1 MKSSRKAKR
10 QKEKGKSVS
19 FFTFAFFLFNF
30 SFSLM
35 GSTVSAQDLTAEA
48 RLMMERADV
57 KRAFDH
63 VDGQK
68 DRILAEWVALTEIN
82 APSGKE
88 HRRAEAVRR
97 LLESCKLDKVSY
109 DSKGNLIAIRRGAD
123 GSKPVV
129 FDAHLDT
136 VFQEGLKIK
145 AEIHDG
151 KIFAPGVGDDTR
163 NVEALLASIRAL
175 DEAGIKTKA
184 DLIFV
189 FTVEEETSF
198 GGVKHFIAENKDL
211 IGQYVALDGGYE
223 GLNYGGIGI
232 NWYKHHFIGAGG
244 HTTSKAPPYSATIP
258 LARAIARIYSLE
270 LPKDPVVHLNI
281 GMLGGADVVNAKA
294 ADAWF
299 TVDLR
304 STDQKLID
312 EFELRIAQILRE
324 EADRVG
330 MQVKTELPEEKLPAA
345 QIPGSRE
352 SFTVRMAEAVHRAIG
367 FENVPVGNAASN
379 NANIALLAGLP
390 AISTGCAPCGGD
402 HSLGEW
408 CEIDPFYR
416 GIKKL
421 VLLEVALTEK

>member
-1 MKSSRKAKR
+1 MKTGIVALACVALLLGSS
-10 QKEKGKSVS
+10 VI
-19 FFTFAFFLFNF
+19 
-30 SFSLM
+30 
-35 GSTVSAQDLTAEA
+35 AQDLTSEA
-48 RLMMERADV
+48 RRTMERAEV
-57 KRAFDH
+57 KRAFDY
-63 VDGQK
+63 VDAHK
-68 DRILAEWVALTEIN
+68 DQILAEWIALTEIN

-88 HRRAEAVRR
+88 RDRAEAVRK
-97 LLESCKLDKVSY
+97 LLESRNLDKVYY
-109 DSKGNLIAIRRGAD
+109 DSKGNLIAIRKGTT

-145 AEIHDG
+145 AQVRDG
-151 KIFAPGVGDDTR
+151 KVFAPGVGDDTR
-163 NVEALLASIRAL
+163 NVEALLASMRAL

-198 GGVKHFIAENKDL
+198 GGVKHFIAENKDR

-223 GLNYGGIGI
+223 GFNYGGIGI
-232 NWYKHHFIGAGG
+232 NWYKHHFIGPGG
-244 HTTSKAPPYSATIP
+244 HTTSKTPPFSATIP
-258 LARAIARIYSLE
+258 LARAITRIYSLE
-270 LPKDPVVHLNI
+270 LPKDPGVHLNI
-281 GMLGGADVVNAKA
+281 GMLGGAEVVNAKA

-299 TVDLR
+299 TLDLR
-304 STDQKLID
+304 STDQKQID
-312 EFELRIAQILRE
+312 DFEQKIAQILRE
-324 EADRVG
+324 EAERVG
-330 MQVKTELPEEKLPAA
+330 MTVKTELPEEKVPAA

-367 FENVPVGNAASN
+367 FENVPIGNSASN
-379 NANIALLAGLP
+379 SANIALLAGLP

-408 CEIDPFYR
+408 CQIEPLYR

-421 VLLEVALTEK
+421 ILLEVALTDK

>member
-1 MKSSRKAKR
+1 MALALGVLLVSS
-10 QKEKGKSVS
+10 
-19 FFTFAFFLFNF
+19 N
-30 SFSLM
+30 
-35 GSTVSAQDLTAEA
+35 VSAQDLTPEA
-48 RLMMERADV
+48 KRLIERSDV
-57 KRAFDH
+57 KRAFDYLDAH
-63 VDGQK
+63 K
-68 DRILAEWVALTEIN
+68 DQILTEWTKLTEIN

-88 HRRAEAVRR
+88 HERAEAVRKM
-97 LLESCKLDKVSY
+97 LESCKLDKIYY
-109 DSKGNLIAIRRGAD
+109 DSKGNLIAIRKGSGGA
-123 GSKPVV
+123 KPVV

-136 VFQEGLKIK
+136 VFQPGLKIK
-145 AEIHDG
+145 AEIRDG
-151 KIFAPGVGDDTR
+151 KIYAPGVGDDTR
-163 NVEALLASIRAL
+163 NVEAILASIRAL
-175 DEAGIKTKA
+175 DEAGIKTKS

-198 GGVKHFIAENKDL
+198 GGVKHFIAENKAR

-232 NWYKHHFIGAGG
+232 NWYKHHFIGPGG
-244 HTTSKAPPYSATIP
+244 HTTSKSPPYSATIP
-258 LARAIARIYSLE
+258 LARAISRIYALE

-281 GMLGGADVVNAKA
+281 GMLGGAEVVNAKA

-312 EFELRIAQILRE
+312 EFEQKIAVILRE
-324 EADRVG
+324 EAERVG
-330 MQVKTELPEEKLPAA
+330 MKVKTELPEEKVPAA

-352 SFTVRMAEAVHRAIG
+352 SFTVRMAEAVHHAIG
-367 FENVPVGNAASN
+367 FENVPVGNTASN
-379 NANIALLAGLP
+379 NANVALLAGLP

-408 CEIDPFYR
+408 CQIEPFYR

-421 VLLEVALTEK
+421 ILLEVALSEN

>member
-1 MKSSRKAKR
+1 MRRIIAASVFTALLLASNATAQDFNADAKR
-10 QKEKGKSVS
+10 S
-19 FFTFAFFLFNF
+19 
-30 SFSLM
+30 
-35 GSTVSAQDLTAEA
+35 
-48 RLMMERADV
+48 MERADV

-63 VDGQK
+63 VDANK
-68 DRILAEWVALTEIN
+68 DRILSEWIALTEIN

-88 HRRAEAVRR
+88 RERAEAVRKA
-97 LLESCKLDKVSY
+97 LQSLKLDKVYY
-109 DSKGNLIAIRRGAD
+109 DSKGNLIAVRKGTGGA
-123 GSKPVV
+123 KPVV

-145 AEIHDG
+145 AEIRDG

-163 NVEALLASIRAL
+163 NVEAILASIRAL
-175 DEAGIKTKA
+175 DHAGIKTKA

-198 GGVKHFIAENKDL
+198 GGVKHFIAENKDR
-211 IGQYVALDGGYE
+211 IGLYVALDGGYE

-232 NWYKHHFIGAGG
+232 NWYRHHFIGPGG
-244 HTTSKAPPYSATIP
+244 HTTSKSPPFSATIP
-258 LARAIARIYSLE
+258 LGRAISRIYALE
-270 LPKDPVVHLNI
+270 LPKDPVVHLNV
-281 GMLGGADVVNAKA
+281 GMLGGAEVVNAKA

-312 EFELRIAQILRE
+312 EFEQKIAQILRE
-324 EADRVG
+324 EAERVG
-330 MQVKTELPEEKLPAA
+330 MQVKTEFPEEKVPAA
-345 QIPGSRE
+345 QIPGSRN
-352 SFTVRMAEAVHRAIG
+352 SFLVRMAEAVHRAMG
-367 FENVPVGNAASN
+367 FENVPVGNSASN
-379 NANIALLAGLP
+379 NSNVALLAGLP

-408 CEIDPFYR
+408 CPIEPLYR

-421 VLLEVALTEK
+421 ILLEVALADR

>member
-1 MKSSRKAKR
+1 MKTCIAALAC
-10 QKEKGKSVS
+10 V
-19 FFTFAFFLFNF
+19 AL
-30 SFSLM
+30 LM
-35 GSTVSAQDLTAEA
+35 GSTATAQDLNAQAA
-48 RLMMERADV
+48 RLMDRADV

-63 VDGQK
+63 IDSHK
-68 DRILAEWVALTEIN
+68 DQILAEWIALTEIN

-88 HRRAEAVRR
+88 RERAEAVRDA
-97 LLESCKLDKVSY
+97 LATCKLDKVYY
-109 DSKGNLIAIRRGAD
+109 DSKGNLIAIRKGTGGA
-123 GSKPVV
+123 KPVV

-136 VFQEGLKIK
+136 VFQPGLTIK
-145 AEIHDG
+145 ARIRDG

-163 NVEALLASIRAL
+163 NVAAMLASIRAL
-175 DEAGIKTKA
+175 DEGGIKTKA
-184 DLIFV
+184 DLIFL

-198 GGVKHFIAENKDL
+198 GGVKHFIEENKNR

-232 NWYKHHFIGAGG
+232 NWYKHHFIGPGG

-258 LARAIARIYSLE
+258 LARAISRIYAIE

-281 GMLGGADVVNAKA
+281 GMLGGAEVVNAKA

-312 EFELRIAQILRE
+312 DFEQRIAQILRE
-324 EADRVG
+324 EAERVG

-345 QIPGSRE
+345 QIPGARD

-367 FENVPVGNAASN
+367 FENVTVGNTASN
-379 NANIALLAGLP
+379 NANVALLAGLP
-390 AISTGCAPCGGD
+390 AISTGSAPCGGD

-408 CEIDPFYR
+408 CQIEPIYR

-421 VLLEVALTEK
+421 ILLEVALAEK